1 MKLEVASYTVEKP
14 NPLLVE
20 VVPNLGE
27 EGVDLWGRVWSRMK
41 ACRIIGL
48 HNLFMKMIDLRTLA
62 ARSVNE
68 QERIS
73 RNTSHTVHTVAAADV
88 SRNINSMF
96 QS

>member
-1 MKLEVASYTVEKP
+1 LGVASDTVEKP

-48 HNLFMKMIDLRTLA
+48 HNLFMKMIGLRTLA
-62 ARSVNE
+62 PFTSKNASVV
-68 QERIS
+68 IP
-73 RNTSHTVHTVAAADV
+73 V
-88 SRNINSMF
+88 I
-96 QS
+96 